1 MRKAYSVISVIFS
14 VALLS
19 PLLISCS
26 KHEEQTAIDTTAQV
40 VAIIPAPQRTYP
52 DAALTIVSPK
62 EGETLKNAGD
72 SVKIVM
78 RVSGTDLGTHTDGD
92 STLGIAYSKQGQ
104 HVHVIVDAKPYMAD
118 YKNGEPFNI
127 GVLSPGM
134 HTIRA
139 FPSFS
144 WHESMKSPHA
154 FAARTFYV
162 GNAKV
167 DSSQMNNLNAP
178 LLTYSRPKG
187 TYASGEDSKVLLDFF
202 VSNATLDSNKYKVKV
217 WVDTTAMPDI
227 VKWQPYYI
235 TGLAKG
241 EHTVKLQLIAPD
253 GSVVPG
259 TYNSPSGKITIE

>member
-1 MRKAYSVISVIFS
+1 MHKTFSVIFS
-14 VALLS
+14 TALLS
-19 PLLISCS
+19 TLLTSCG
-26 KHEEQTAIDTTAQV
+26 KHEEQSSVDTTV
-40 VAIIPAPQRTYP
+40 SHITIIPAPQRAYP
-52 DAALTIVSPK
+52 DASLSIVSPK
-62 EGETLKNAGD
+62 EGEMLKNPTD

-78 RVSGTDLGTHTDGD
+78 QVSGINLAVPTNGD

-127 GVLSPGM
+127 GVLAPGM

-154 FAARTFYV
+154 FATRTFNV
-162 GNAKV
+162 GTAKA
-167 DSSQMNNLNAP
+167 DSTPMNNLNGP

-187 TYASGEDSKVLLDFF
+187 TYAAGEDSNVLLDFY
-202 VSNATLDSNKYKVKV
+202 VSNAMLDSNKYKVKV
-217 WVDTTAMPDI
+217 WIDTTAMPDI

-253 GSVVPG
+253 GGVVPG

>member
-1 MRKAYSVISVIFS
+1 MHKTFSVIFS
-14 VALLS
+14 AALLS
-19 PLLISCS
+19 TLLISCA
-26 KHEEQTAIDTTAQV
+26 KHEEQSSVDSTTSH
-40 VAIIPAPQRTYP
+40 VAIIAAPQRAYP
-52 DAALTIVSPK
+52 DAALSIVSPK
-62 EGETLKNAGD
+62 EGETLKNATD

-78 RVSGTDLGTHTDGD
+78 QVSGTDLGTPTNGD
-92 STLGIAYSKQGQ
+92 STMGIAYSKQGQ

-127 GVLSPGM
+127 GVLAPGM

-154 FAARTFYV
+154 FATRTFNV
-162 GNAKV
+162 ANASC
-167 DSSQMNNLNAP
+167 DSTQKNNLNAP

-187 TYASGEDSKVLLDFF
+187 TYAAGEDSNVLLDFY
-202 VSNATLDSNKYKVKV
+202 VSNATLDTNKYKVKV